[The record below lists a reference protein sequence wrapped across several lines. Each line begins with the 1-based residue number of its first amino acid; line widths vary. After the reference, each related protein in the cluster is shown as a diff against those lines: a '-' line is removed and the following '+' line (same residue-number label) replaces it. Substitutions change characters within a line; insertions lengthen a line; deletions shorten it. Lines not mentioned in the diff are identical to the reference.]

1 MLSDKIARGSRTV
14 VQDWAF
20 TSIIIEITRVFQ
32 AAAAGC
38 ILLLCIRRER
48 SVVNDYVF
56 EQTEGADMYVP
67 AALIMMIEPSI
78 NSGRLKL

>member
-1 MLSDKIARGSRTV
+1 MLSNKIARGSRTV

-38 ILLLCIRRER
+38 ILLLCIRSER

-56 EQTEGADMYVP
+56 EQTEGRRYVRVAHCGYAGNDTKDCP
-67 AALIMMIEPSI
+67 
-78 NSGRLKL
+78 R

>member
-1 MLSDKIARGSRTV
+1 MLSDKIACGSRMV

-32 AAAAGC
+32 SAAAGC
-38 ILLLCIRRER
+38 IPLLCTRSER
-48 SVVNDYVF
+48 SVVNDGVF
-56 EQTEGADMYVP
+56 KQTEGADMYVLP

-78 NSGRLKL
+78 N

>member
-38 ILLLCIRRER
+38 ILLLCIRSEK
-48 SVVNDYVF
+48 SLVNDYVF
-56 EQTEGADMYVP
+56 EQTEGADMYVLP
-67 AALIMMIEPSI
+67 AAPIMMIEPSI
-78 NSGRLKL
+78 N